1 MLFVMVLA
9 VLHAEK
15 AAGFQFPNEWLRI
28 VGGRQALP
36 LGKITPT
43 LHSAAKSSSAEAGLR
58 PAKRAASLQSASS
71 RSADRLSRLHCL
83 QPKLS
88 ADQLRCVFVTRL

>member
-1 MLFVMVLA
+1 MLP
-9 VLHAEK
+9 AEK

-43 LHSAAKSSSAEAGLR
+43 LHSAAKSSSAEVGLR
-58 PAKRAASLQSASS
+58 PAKRGGGLFAVSKPQV
-71 RSADRLSRLHCL
+71 C
-83 QPKLS
+83 
-88 ADQLRCVFVTRL
+88 

>member
-1 MLFVMVLA
+1 M

-28 VGGRQALP
+28 VGGREALP

-43 LHSAAKSSSAEAGLR
+43 LHSVAKSCSAEAGLR
-58 PAKRAASLQSASS
+58 PAGGGGLFAVSEPQV
-71 RSADRLSRLHCL
+71 C
-83 QPKLS
+83 
-88 ADQLRCVFVTRL
+88 

>member
-1 MLFVMVLA
+1 M
-9 VLHAEK
+9 HAEK
-15 AAGFQFPNEWLRI
+15 VASFQFPNEWLRI

-36 LGKITPT
+36 LGKITPP
-43 LHSAAKSSSAEAGLR
+43 LHSAAKSCSAEAELR
-58 PAKRAASLQSASS
+58 PARGAASLQSASP

-88 ADQLRCVFVTRL
+88 ADQLRCVFVTMS

>member
-1 MLFVMVLA
+1 M
-9 VLHAEK
+9 LHAEK
-15 AAGFQFPNEWLRI
+15 AASFQFPNEWLRI

-43 LHSAAKSSSAEAGLR
+43 LHSAAKSCSAEVGLR
-58 PAKRAASLQSASS
+58 PAKRAASLQSASP

-88 ADQLRCVFVTRL
+88 ADQLRCVFVTMV